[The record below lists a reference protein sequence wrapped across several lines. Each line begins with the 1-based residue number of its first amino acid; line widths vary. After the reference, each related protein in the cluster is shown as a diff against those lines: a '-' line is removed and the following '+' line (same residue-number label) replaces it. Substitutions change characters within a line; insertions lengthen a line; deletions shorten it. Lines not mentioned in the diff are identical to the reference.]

1 MYRFKW
7 NQRKNEH
14 NIRKHGVSFEEAVT
28 VFYDEEAIMLD
39 DPDHSKDEERFL
51 LIGMSDAPRLLIVC
65 HCYRKKDSIIRIIS
79 ARKTTKSEENDFIEL
94 KKGT

>member
-1 MYRFKW
+1 MYRFEW

-28 VFYDEEAIMLD
+28 VFYDEKAVMLD

-65 HCYRKKDSIIRIIS
+65 HCYRKKRFDHQNHICKKNNEIR
-79 ARKTTKSEENDFIEL
+79 RK
-94 KKGT
+94 